1 MKYKI
6 KVTKKDIRNG
16 IPKKYNSCPI
26 SLSLKRKFKT
36 KDVYTDIGFEGVWMV
51 VDNTKYLVI
60 NKHQDKVTNFIG
72 KFDHYFDG
80 KEYHIYDARILK
92 PISFEIIKDHSFKQV
107 SYKEH

>member
-16 IPKKYNSCPI
+16 IPKEYTSCPI

-51 VDNTKYLVI
+51 VDNIRYLVI
-60 NKHQDKVTNFIG
+60 NKHLDKVANFIN
-72 KFDHYFDG
+72 KFDHYFDD
-80 KEYHIYDARILK
+80 KEYHIYDARVLK
-92 PISFEIIKDHSFKQV
+92 PISFEIIQEGK
-107 SYKEH
+107 